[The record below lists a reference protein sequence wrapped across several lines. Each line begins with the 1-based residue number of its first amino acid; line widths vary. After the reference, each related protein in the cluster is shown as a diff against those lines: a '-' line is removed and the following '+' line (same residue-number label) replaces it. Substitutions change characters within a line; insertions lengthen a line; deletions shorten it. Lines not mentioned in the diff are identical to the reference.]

1 MTLTV
6 LKGSGQ
12 EAYRMSLNSG
22 MSGTFSEL
30 QHGCGFGEKATEMM
44 RPFHHTAL
52 GPELRSQPSAM
63 MSQGL
68 VGRQGVFMLICT

>member
-1 MTLTV
+1 
-6 LKGSGQ
+6 
-12 EAYRMSLNSG
+12 MSLNSG

-44 RPFHHTAL
+44 RPSHHTAL

-63 MSQGL
+63 IVSGL
-68 VGRQGVFMLICT
+68 GWKTGRLHAHLYLD